1 MQRPS
6 NLNRGRAT
14 EGRTT
19 RVSPLRARFQTAA
32 LSLVK
37 IPAVDLQLLCAL
49 CALCALCVLCA
60 VGVIARIAAPPRQI
74 LRRKQWGQGSLICFF
89 TAG

>member
-6 NLNRGRAT
+6 NLNRGRAS

-37 IPAVDLQLLCAL
+37 IPAVDLPLLG
-49 CALCALCVLCA
+49 ALCALCVLCA

>member
-37 IPAVDLQLLCAL
+37 IPAVDLPLLCAL
-49 CALCALCVLCA
+49 CALCT
-60 VGVIARIAAPPRQI
+60 VGVIARIAAPSRQI